1 MGKNSLIVLGFLL
14 LCIFLSLDKK
24 EGFATIDAS
33 EFENACN
40 ADGSTCMINRSGSM
54 GFNCSVPT
62 ADVPYYIISGSNK
75 HSESFDIR
83 ATGCSA
89 RAYQVDPSISPS
101 ASPCINSG
109 GEYNLSGCE
118 PKCIRPPNLEGYNLL
133 NPPEFLEPHSGDT
146 FLSNNMG
153 LTNSSDESTCSEG
166 YYPAKNICFSR
177 NTGETINYPSV
188 NDCVHHG
195 GVWYNNEGFP
205 VGWSQDD
212 RGRGEGT
219 ALEGNKIKLYC
230 NQGGDP
236 YSVMGCE
243 QGCLSR
249 NRNYDEYNTTD
260 PTNENK
266 ELIQILDRVDP
277 DNNNN
282 TILKY
287 LISGDTPYNM
297 VESSPDGSGLLNPS
311 AFNVTETTSN
321 NANFKE
327 DINNQ
332 GETSINIE
340 FGGSIDVTSCPVNDE
355 TNRKYNVR
363 GLFPLCD
370 DDHECLNFHI
380 TYDSDAPMNIN
391 DFKETMID
399 NAEDILGTDTVEDIT
414 KYQNSLYY
422 YRRYRDNNDNINI
435 EGQIKCNDNPD
446 SPFNCEI
453 VSSVFDPNNPYYLAS
468 DEQVR
473 EDCNDVCSSHGLV
486 CDSDFTYNDFGED
499 LTISQRKYA
508 IQDLIR
514 NSNGWKD
521 SYQWYQAGLA
531 GPGDYGIADLSYSF
545 SDRGSYSDETN
556 VPLFITYTADPNT
569 SLRFG
574 ITRGFFESEV
584 ADEDRPQLGD
594 NIGDVCNYV
603 IPPQQDR
610 YSWIG
615 DRSRQ
620 VCKCKQA

>member
-1 MGKNSLIVLGFLL
+1 MGKNTLIVLGFLL
-14 LCIFLSLDKK
+14 LCIFLSLKK
-24 EGFATIDAS
+24 EEGFATINAS

-62 ADVPYYIISGSNK
+62 ADFPYYIISGSNK
-75 HSESFDIR
+75 HSQSFDIQ

-133 NPPEFLEPHSGDT
+133 NPPEFLEPHSGAT

-153 LTNSSDESTCSEG
+153 LTNSSDDSTCAEG

-177 NTGETINYPSV
+177 NTGEIINYPSV
-188 NDCVHHG
+188 HDCVNHG

-205 VGWSQDD
+205 VGWSQDS
-212 RGRGEGT
+212 RGSGEGT

-277 DNNNN
+277 DNNDN

-287 LISGDTPYNM
+287 LVSGDTPYNM
-297 VESSPDGSGLLNPS
+297 SESSPDGSGLLNPS
-311 AFNVTETTSN
+311 AFNVTETTSS

-332 GETSINIE
+332 DETSINIE
-340 FGGSIDVTSCPVNDE
+340 FGGSIGVNPCPVNDE

-370 DDHECLNFHI
+370 DEHECLNFHI

-453 VSSVFDPNNPYYLAS
+453 VGSVFDPNNPYYLAS

-473 EDCNDVCSSHGLV
+473 QNCNDVCSSHGLV

-531 GPGDYGIADLSYSF
+531 GPGDYGTADLSYTF
-545 SDRGSYSDETN
+545 SDRGTYADETN
-556 VPLFITYTADPNT
+556 VPLFITYYTNDPNT

-574 ITRGFFESEV
+574 ITRGFFESDV
-584 ADEDRPQLGD
+584 DDEDRPQLGD
-594 NIGDVCNYV
+594 SIGDVCNYV
-603 IPPQQDR
+603 IPPKHP
-610 YSWIG
+610 SWIG